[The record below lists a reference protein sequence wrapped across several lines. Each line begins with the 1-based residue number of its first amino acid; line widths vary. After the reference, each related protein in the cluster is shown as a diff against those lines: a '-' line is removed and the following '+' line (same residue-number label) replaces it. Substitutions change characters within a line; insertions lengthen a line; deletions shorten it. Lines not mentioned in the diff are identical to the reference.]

1 MSITLTE
8 GVEISRIL
16 SEIKGSK
23 IKRWVSEDTHEDI
36 EVVDEKGNRFEIK
49 YYPVKNADELLKK

>member
-8 GVEISRIL
+8 SVEITRIL

-36 EVVDEKGNRFEIK
+36 VVVDEKGNRYELK
-49 YYPVKNADELLKK
+49 YYPAKNADELLD